1 MRKIYLICL
10 LAISIA
16 ACSGL
21 EKEQLKG
28 KWTAVQLTE
37 EGDSL
42 KVNLE
47 EITLAFK
54 ETGYDF
60 TSTLN
65 YKEAGTYDLK
75 DNLLTTLDSLN
86 TNQQEKV
93 VEITKLQNDS
103 LFIRMN
109 EAGKERLLVM
119 IRD

>member
-1 MRKIYLICL
+1 MVKNYLFCLVCCL
-10 LAISIA
+10 LASCGGIQ
-16 ACSGL
+16 
-21 EKEQLKG
+21 KEQLVG

-47 EITLAFK
+47 EITLIFG
-54 ETGYDF
+54 ETGYEF

-65 YKEAGTYDLK
+65 YKEAGIYELK
-75 DNLLTTLDSLN
+75 DNFLSTLDSLN
-86 TNQQEKV
+86 SGQEAKI

-109 EAGKERLLVM
+109 EGGKERFLVM
-119 IRD
+119 VK